1 VHKLTTV
8 LVTAVAGV
16 VVLQPNLAHADS
28 YVRTDAAKDVVMID
42 ENGNEVKDPTRTDG
56 DIVTSAASHNRRKFA
71 VAMTFSDLGND
82 SAVSGYLFAFRTNE
96 HKARFLQI
104 TAIPGQ
110 GWRGT
115 LSSRHGQVRCKG
127 LYKKVDYADR
137 RVQAI
142 IPRRCLSNP
151 RWVQVSMATLSV
163 KNESDESAYADDALL
178 NGKFAGSSWGPRVH
192 RG

>member
-8 LVTAVAGV
+8 LVTAAAGV

-71 VAMTFSDLGND
+71 VSMTFSDLGND
-82 SAVSGYLFAFRTNE
+82 SALSGYLFAFRTNE
-96 HKARFLQI
+96 HQARILQI
-104 TAIPGQ
+104 AAVPGQ
-110 GWRGT
+110 GWRAT

-137 RVQAI
+137 RVRAI

-151 RWVQVSMATLSV
+151 RWVQVSMATLSF
-163 KNESDESAYADDALL
+163 KNESDETAYADDALL
-178 NGKFAGSSWGPRVH
+178 NGKFEGSSWGPRVR